1 MAFLTPGAIFL
12 SRCLTSL
19 LLPSAVIAGTRFI
32 LKTHFGI
39 SIPIWALVIGNFLG
53 IPVVIIARLVW
64 DEIYQR
70 RRAAALGARLVPR
83 VVGRWPGNID
93 VLIDAIEKMRNSY
106 PGRSNSTSGRR

>member
-1 MAFLTPGAIFL
+1 V
-12 SRCLTSL
+12 SL

-32 LKTHFGI
+32 LKARFDVLFLFGRRLLRRPWY
-39 SIPIWALVIGNFLG
+39 S
-53 IPVVIIARLVW
+53 VVIIARLVW

-83 VVGRWPGNID
+83 VEGRWPGNID

-106 PGRSNSTSGRR
+106 PGRTSPTSERR

>member
-12 SRCLTSL
+12 TRALISL
-19 LLPSAVIAGTRFI
+19 LLPSVVIVGIRSI
-32 LKTHFGI
+32 LKTQFDI
-39 SIPIWALVIGNFLG
+39 FVPTWALITGSALS
-53 IPVVIIARLVW
+53 IPVVIITRLVW

-93 VLIDAIEKMRNSY
+93 VLIYMIDKVRESY
-106 PGRSNSTSGRR
+106 PGKTNSISERR